1 VVDRDPPPD
10 VRYYEYR
17 PTTIDYR
24 PELNAYVIGRAD
36 VHSYR
41 HRHRLAIVIVVTD
54 LTLQRER
61 MSVDEAIQRGQ
72 TLLEQLVVQHRRAVD
87 HLTASASWFF
97 NLGGERVE

>member
-1 VVDRDPPPD
+1 MVDRDPPPD

-36 VHSYR
+36 VHSCRHQYR
-41 HRHRLAIVIVVTD
+41 LVIVVVVTD
-54 LTLQRER
+54 QTLQSER

-72 TLLEQLVVQHRRAVD
+72 TVLQQLVVQHRRVVD
-87 HLTASASWFF
+87 QLTASASWFF
-97 NLGGERVE
+97 NLSGERVE